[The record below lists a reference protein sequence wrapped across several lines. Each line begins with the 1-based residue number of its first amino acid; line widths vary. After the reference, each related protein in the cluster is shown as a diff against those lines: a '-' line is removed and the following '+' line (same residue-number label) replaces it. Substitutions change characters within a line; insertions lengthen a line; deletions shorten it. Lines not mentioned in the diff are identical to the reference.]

1 LVCGFLPQKQKVA
14 TYLDENDDELL
25 AYPAWVVSDDA
36 GSLWKNGVVPPPAIQ
51 LSPVAARRTRRG
63 FTAPQVG
70 DRATVEQ
77 MQPQMPAVP
86 PARPVPAAV
95 EPRSSVQMCQ
105 QVEVVR
111 QMHSGPAPVFDPAV
125 VLALKCKRSQGS
137 RAMFSVAHYGARSDV
152 IVCASV
158 VRNQ

>member
-1 LVCGFLPQKQKVA
+1 MPCAAPQKQKVA
-14 TYLDENDDELL
+14 TYLDENEDELL

-36 GSLWKNGVVPPPAIQ
+36 GSLGKKGVVPPPAIQ
-51 LSPVAARRTRRG
+51 LSPVAAAEVLRLRKWAT
-63 FTAPQVG
+63 
-70 DRATVEQ
+70 ATVEQ

-95 EPRSSVQMCQ
+95 EPRSSVQTCQ

-125 VLALKCKRSQGS
+125 LAQVQAIKAAGQCSASPTTVLG
-137 RAMFSVAHYGARSDV
+137 AM
-152 IVCASV
+152 
-158 VRNQ
+158 

>member
-1 LVCGFLPQKQKVA
+1 MPCAAPQKQKVE
-14 TYLDENDDELL
+14 TYLDENEDELL

-95 EPRSSVQMCQ
+95 EPRSSVQTCQ

-125 VLALKCKRSQGS
+125 LAQVQAIKAAGQCSASPTTVLG
-137 RAMFSVAHYGARSDV
+137 AMTDV

>member
-1 LVCGFLPQKQKVA
+1 VPCAAPQKQKVA
-14 TYLDENDDELL
+14 TYLDENEDELL

-36 GSLWKNGVVPPPAIQ
+36 GSLGKKGVVPPPAIQ
-51 LSPVAARRTRRG
+51 LSPVAAAEVLRLRKWAT
-63 FTAPQVG
+63 
-70 DRATVEQ
+70 ATVEQ

-95 EPRSSVQMCQ
+95 EPRSSVQTCQ

-125 VLALKCKRSQGS
+125 LAQVQAIKAAGQCSASPTTVLG
-137 RAMFSVAHYGARSDV
+137 AMTDV